1 MARIT
6 GQITISDLNDAKQY
20 ILYLNPNF
28 KTQIYDPNGLVY
40 VPDFT
45 SSNLVIT
52 PELYIA
58 GGDGSNMLPSAA
70 VKSIFWY
77 EGTQT
82 TIPLAETASGTTPS
96 GLSYSLPTGSPG
108 TTAKVLSI
116 KSNLTT
122 MNNQIFTCVVTY
134 TDADLNMDVTLKA
147 NYDVTKIV
155 NGSGGSNAIV
165 ALLSNDSQ
173 SIPTDSAGNNG
184 IYAGSGTEIHVYDG
198 ATELS
203 YDGTGT
209 ANGKYKVTAAATNIT
224 AGAITAS
231 GVFASVAN
239 ASNITQ
245 DTASITF
252 TIAGKSLK
260 GQAFTLTK
268 VQTLSK
274 VKGGAAP
281 TAYWLV
287 PNTVAIQKNTAGT
300 LTPASI
306 SVNMMSQTGS
316 SSPAFYGGKLV
327 IAELAA
333 DGVTWADKYT
343 SSANE
348 TVAKTYTPSANTIKA
363 IRVRLYLAGSTPNGT
378 VNNIDE
384 QQILIVADGTNG
396 TNGVDSYYLNV
407 WAPGGDS
414 IKNSSGN
421 ITLQADMYKGAG
433 TVTPTA
439 FQWYIQDPNA
449 TTSSGG
455 NADGGNGWR
464 LINTVANPTTA
475 PTLALAANANTQLTA
490 ATYYV
495 KYTWCGLAGETLG
508 STQAQLAV
516 TAGQDLKV
524 TIPAFAA
531 NVTKARVYIGTAA
544 ANLFYAGDITTSA
557 GSLTVSKFDNTAEAI
572 PTTSTAA
579 ITSTSA
585 SIVIRNWAINGVQGF
600 KCVATAPGTGVKYSG
615 VIVTRDFQDPMVM
628 NIIGTNVFKNGQGT
642 ITLTA
647 QILQSGL
654 SVSTA
659 GWTFTW
665 ALYAPNGN
673 LIKNYPT
680 VKGDSITL
688 DSTDVN
694 GSANLLANADK

>member
-20 ILYLNPNF
+20 ILYLNPNY

-82 TIPLAETASGTTPS
+82 TVPLAETASGTTPS
-96 GLSYSLPTGSPG
+96 GLSYSLPVGSPG

-165 ALLSNDSQ
+165 TLLSNDSQ
-173 SIPTDSAGNNG
+173 AIPTDSNGNNG
-184 IYAGSGTEIHVYDG
+184 IYTGSGTEIHVFDG

-209 ANGKYKVTAAATNIT
+209 ANGKYKVTAAATGIT
-224 AGAITAS
+224 AGAISPSGAFAVTAQ
-231 GVFASVAN
+231 
-239 ASNITQ
+239 ASNMTT
-245 DTASITF
+245 DTAKITF
-252 TIAGKSLK
+252 TITGKSLK
-260 GQAFTLTK
+260 GQDFTLTK
-268 VQTLSK
+268 LQTFSK
-274 VKGGAAP
+274 VKGGASP

-306 SVNMMSQTGS
+306 SINMMSQTGS
-316 SSPAFYGGKLV
+316 AAPAFYGGKLI
-327 IAELAA
+327 IAETT
-333 DGVTWADKYT
+333 DGTNYTDKYT

-348 TVAKTYTPSANTIKA
+348 TVAKTYTPSANTVKA
-363 IRVRLYLAGSTPNGT
+363 IRVRLYLANATFPADAAKN
-378 VNNIDE
+378 VDE
-384 QQILIVADGTNG
+384 QQIVVVADGSNG

-421 ITLQADMYKGAG
+421 VTLQADMYKGAG

-439 FQWYIQDPNA
+439 FQWYIQDPTA

-475 PTLALAANANTQLTA
+475 PTLALVANANTQLTA

-495 KYTWCGLAGETLG
+495 KYTWCGQSGETLG
-508 STQAQLAV
+508 STQATLAV
-516 TAGQDLKV
+516 TAGNDLRV

-557 GSLTVSKFDNTAEAI
+557 GNLVVSKFDNTAEAI

-585 SIVIRNWAINGVQGF
+585 SITIRNWSINGVQGF
-600 KCVATAPGTGVKYSG
+600 KCVATAPGTGIKYSG

>member
-6 GQITISDLNDAKQY
+6 GQITVTDVNDAKQY
-20 ILYLNPNF
+20 MLYLNPNY

-58 GGDGSNMLPSAA
+58 GGDGSNILPSAS
-70 VKSIFWY
+70 VKSILWY

-82 TIPLAETASGTTPS
+82 TIPLAETAGGTTPS
-96 GLSYSLPTGSPG
+96 GLSYTLPVGSA
-108 TTAKVLSI
+108 TTTPKVLTI

-155 NGSGGSNAIV
+155 NGSVGSNAIV

-173 SIPTDSAGNNG
+173 SIPTDSNGDNGN
-184 IYAGSGTEIHVYDG
+184 YAGSGTDIHVYDG
-198 ATELS
+198 ATELTH
-203 YDGTGT
+203 DGTGT
-209 ANGKYKVTAAATNIT
+209 GNGKYKVTASASGIT
-224 AGAITAS
+224 AGAITTS
-231 GVFASVAN
+231 GIFARVAN
-239 ASNITQ
+239 ASNISQ

-252 TIAGKSLK
+252 TISGKSLK

-287 PNTVAIQKNTAGT
+287 PSTVAIQKSTGGT
-300 LTPASI
+300 LTPVSI
-306 SVNMMSQTGS
+306 SINMMSQTGS
-316 SSPAFYGGKLV
+316 GAPSFYGGKLV
-327 IAELAA
+327 ISETT
-333 DGVTWADKYT
+333 DGVNYTDKYAPNT
-343 SSANE
+343 VE
-348 TVAKTYTPSANTIKA
+348 TGVKSYTPSSNTVKA
-363 IRVRLYLAGSTPNGT
+363 IRVRMYLASA
-378 VNNIDE
+378 NIPTDLAKNVDE
-384 QQILIVADGTNG
+384 QQIVVVADGANG
-396 TNGVDSYYLNV
+396 ANGVDSYYLNV

-414 IKNSSGN
+414 IKNSNGN

-433 TVTPTA
+433 TVNPTA
-439 FQWYIQDPNA
+439 FQWYIQDPTA

-464 LINTVANPTTA
+464 LIQGVGNPSTA
-475 PTLALAANANTQLTA
+475 PTLALVANANTQLTA

-495 KYTWCGLAGETLG
+495 KYTWCGLAGETIG
-508 STQAQLAV
+508 STQASLAV

-544 ANLFYAGDITTSA
+544 ASLFYAGDITTSA
-557 GSLTVSKFDNTAEAI
+557 GNLVISKFDNTAEAI
-572 PTTSTAA
+572 PTITTASMSSTTS
-579 ITSTSA
+579 
-585 SIVIRNWAINGVQGF
+585 SIIVRNWAINGVQGF
-600 KCVATAPGTGVKYSG
+600 KCVATAPGTGIKYSG

-628 NIIGTNVFKNGQGT
+628 NIIGANVFKNGQGT

-680 VKGDSITL
+680 IKGDTITL